1 LSQQD
6 VLDKLIADKRLYGEC
21 PSCGETFPLFKSHLF
36 YRKPTATPA
45 LNAVEQWRRKI
56 IEAQNDLTKRK
67 QQTRQRS
74 ERGVID
80 VNVGKVLEKI
90 APALPGFR
98 FDCHDCRPLFEPVDY
113 IIFEGLTK
121 RGIVESIQI
130 IDIKTGQSGLNPH
143 QQQIK
148 NAVDEKRVE
157 WNTYQ
162 KPV

>member
-1 LSQQD
+1 MHPKRIEISILPLSQQD
-6 VLDKLIADKRLYGEC
+6 VLDKLTSDKKLYGEC
-21 PSCGETFPLFKSHLF
+21 PSCGETFPLFK
-36 YRKPTATPA
+36 
-45 LNAVEQWRRKI
+45 AVEQWKRKI

-74 ERGVID
+74 KRGVID

-121 RGIVESIQI
+121 KGMVESIQI